1 MAGIKLPETVVDC
14 TVFVN
19 GIGKAGVTD
28 KDGLKLPDIEEIE
41 ETVKAGGFEQ
51 SYGTGVFKKLDFEVV
66 IKEIDQDIYVSVG
79 AGLASG
85 LGVNLTI
92 KGSTIQD
99 GVKKPFVATI
109 QGKPSISQKGAETTL
124 KGTATIFGYEYDGV
138 PLCMFD
144 TKNMIGMIGG
154 VDYLATLRSH
164 IL

>member
-1 MAGIKLPETVVDC
+1 MAVIKLPETVVDV

-19 GIGKAGVTD
+19 GMGKAGVTD

-66 IKEIDQDIYVSVG
+66 IKEIDPDIYTSVA
-79 AGLASG
+79 AGLANG
-85 LGVNLTI
+85 KGINLTI

-99 GVKKPFVATI
+99 GTKTSFIATI

-124 KGTATIFGYEYDGV
+124 KGTATVFGYEYDGV

>member
-1 MAGIKLPETVVDC
+1 MAAIKLPETVVDV

-66 IKEIDQDIYVSVG
+66 VKEIDPDIYAAVA
-79 AGLASG
+79 AGLASR

-99 GVKKPFVATI
+99 GIKTPFIATI